1 MSDRGIVGVEP
12 RGSTEGEVMKRRSSS
27 FDPVRAALAAGAILS
42 AGCGGGGSPA
52 SASYPSVTGAY
63 GGFSGLSNGAAQQ
76 RWTAPDGAVT
86 NLSCYAVTAIREQ
99 NGAAFSG
106 TITRLDPCNDQ
117 ANLSGE
123 VAQDKSI
130 AFTVAQTRW
139 GTCNVTSNGRYT
151 GIVTN
156 GSLMA
161 NGRVSLTCDDGRSFT
176 VDEQIT
182 GSLTAPPTTG

>member
-1 MSDRGIVGVEP
+1 M
-12 RGSTEGEVMKRRSSS
+12 TRRFSS
-27 FDPVRAALAAGAILS
+27 FDPLRAALAAAAILT

-52 SASYPSVTGAY
+52 SASYPSVTGSY

-76 RWTAPDGAVT
+76 RWTGADGTVT
-86 NLSCYAVTAIREQ
+86 NRSCSAVTAIREQ

-123 VAQDKSI
+123 VAQDKTI
-130 AFTVAQTRW
+130 AFTVAQARW

-151 GIVTN
+151 GVVTN
-156 GSLMA
+156 GALLA

-176 VDEQIT
+176 VEEQVS